1 MKPHISEI
9 VQKEVTRKEF
19 LKIAGFGIMSV
30 MGIGSIVKLLGE
42 KNSPLKRNNVQS
54 GYGSSAYGK

>member
-42 KNSPLKRNNVQS
+42 KNSPLKRNTVSS